1 MPHALSMPAPGFQA
15 IILCGPGSSFPTFTA
30 NPDENPKALIPI
42 ANRPMV
48 WYPID
53 FCYRMGVT
61 NITLIAPPS
70 SAPAITTALNTNP
83 HLTRLPLPKPYLLA
97 PKDLDQNTGTAQIFR
112 LPEVREIITGDFIVL
127 PCDLVCELGGES
139 LLESWMVKE
148 AGLGGATGGG
158 HEFTGPRMAL
168 GGERGGRRGG
178 LGVWYETKGET
189 IVKGEET
196 DFIATSPVEPGP
208 VPPSK
213 SSLLKNISNLVYS
226 VPTDTLNDITEDR
239 KSLPIRHSL
248 IREHPQIRMLSSH
261 RDAHIYIFPAWVLDM
276 INSNEHMDSI
286 GEDVIGWWAKAG
298 WQDGLGDKL
307 GLREVLSVQAPADT
321 DESLLDNNPEH
332 DDIDFSNLSTTFT
345 SNLEPTAAAGK
356 EKLIVPP
363 ILAYIQPKGGKL
375 IRRVDTAPL
384 LLSVS
389 LQLAKLEAVDA
400 VGRDASSP
408 FAHQAKVAYPEGIA
422 SKTTVTRPDCL
433 LAENVTVEEKCS
445 IKECV
450 IGANCQIKQGAKL
463 QRCVLMDGVVVEKGC
478 KLTGCILGR
487 RSQIGEDSVLL
498 DCEVQEN
505 LLVEARTE
513 DKNSKLM
520 SSEGMEAT
528 EEEIQESFAD
538 DDQEGYDALELDESQ
553 GISLDG

>member
-226 VPTDTLNDITEDR
+226 VPTDTLNDITEDK

>member
-1 MPHALSMPAPGFQA
+1 M
-15 IILCGPGSSFPTFTA
+15 
-30 NPDENPKALIPI
+30 
-42 ANRPMV
+42 
-48 WYPID
+48 
-53 FCYRMGVT
+53 
-61 NITLIAPPS
+61 
-70 SAPAITTALNTNP
+70 
-83 HLTRLPLPKPYLLA
+83 
-97 PKDLDQNTGTAQIFR
+97 DLDQNTGTAQIFR
-112 LPEVREIITGDFIVL
+112 LPEVREIVNGDFIVL

-158 HEFTGPRMAL
+158 HEFTGPKMAL

-189 IVKGEET
+189 IIKGEET
-196 DFIATSPVEPGP
+196 DFIATSPIESGP
-208 VPPSK
+208 VPSSK
-213 SSLLKNISNLVYS
+213 SSLLNNISKLVYS
-226 VPTDTLNDITEDR
+226 VPTDTLNDITEDK

-248 IREHPQIRMLSSH
+248 VRKHTRIRMLSSH

-276 INSNEHMDSI
+276 INANEHMDSI

-298 WQDGLGDKL
+298 WQDGLADKL
-307 GLREVLSVQAPADT
+307 GLREVLSVAETANE
-321 DESLLDNNPEH
+321 DESLLDNNPAH
-332 DDIDFSNLSTTFT
+332 DDIDFSSLSTTFT
-345 SNLEPTAAAGK
+345 SNLQSTETSAK
-356 EKLIVPP
+356 EKLVVPP
-363 ILAYIQPKGGKL
+363 FLAYIQPKGGKM
-375 IRRVDTAPL
+375 IKRVDTAPL

-389 LQLAKLEAVDA
+389 LQLAKLEAIDA
-400 VGRDASSP
+400 VGRDTSSP

-478 KLTGCILGR
+478 KLTGCVLGR
-487 RSQIGEDSVLL
+487 RSQIGEESVLM

-505 LLVEARTE
+505 LLVDPGSMLAYPPLLR
-513 DKNSKLM
+513 
-520 SSEGMEAT
+520 
-528 EEEIQESFAD
+528 
-538 DDQEGYDALELDESQ
+538 
-553 GISLDG
+553 

>member
-1 MPHALSMPAPGFQA
+1 M
-15 IILCGPGSSFPTFTA
+15 
-30 NPDENPKALIPI
+30 
-42 ANRPMV
+42 
-48 WYPID
+48 
-53 FCYRMGVT
+53 
-61 NITLIAPPS
+61 IAPPS

-83 HLTRLPLPKPYLLA
+83 HLTSLPLPKPYLLA
-97 PKDLDQNTGTAQIFR
+97 PKELDQNTGTAQIFR
-112 LPEVREIITGDFIVL
+112 LPEVREVVTGDFIVL

-158 HEFTGPRMAL
+158 HEFTGPRMAP

-189 IVKGEET
+189 IIKGEET
-196 DFIATSPVEPGP
+196 DFIATSPIEPGP

-213 SSLLKNISNLVYS
+213 SSLLNNISNLVYS
-226 VPTDTLNDITEDR
+226 VPTDTLNDITEDK

-248 IREHPQIRMLSSH
+248 IREHPRIRMLSSH

-276 INSNEHMDSI
+276 INANEHMDSI

-298 WQDGLGDKL
+298 WQEGLGDKL

-321 DESLLDNNPEH
+321 DDSLLDNNPAH
-332 DDIDFSNLSTTFT
+332 DDIDFSSLSTTFT
-345 SNLEPTAAAGK
+345 SNLESTVTAGK
-356 EKLIVPP
+356 EKLVVPP
-363 ILAYIQPKGGKL
+363 ILAYVQPKGGKL

-487 RSQIGEDSVLL
+487 RSQIGEESVLL

-505 LLVEARTE
+505 LLVEAKSMFPNPLLSAFLLTMCLHSGR
-513 DKNSKLM
+513 
-520 SSEGMEAT
+520 
-528 EEEIQESFAD
+528 
-538 DDQEGYDALELDESQ
+538 
-553 GISLDG
+553 